1 MPVLFYCLF
10 FKKIRLRTS
19 DITLISYL
27 LLFFLLNCFHLEL
40 KEFLGKKNYFF
51 IYTLSE
57 YLFFSTLLLL
67 SIPKSQIKLLIVGLS
82 VLFIFLLVTLYYFT
96 TYTRLDSI
104 QIGVESILILVY
116 IVCFFYF
123 SLKIESGESIHSN
136 QMFWIVI
143 GILVY
148 IAITFFFNI
157 LANNLESTEFKK
169 VYYYSYVGDIIK
181 NLLFTF
187 SVIVVLK
194 HVKKVAKTQDK
205 TVPFLDMT

>member
-1 MPVLFYCLF
+1 
-10 FKKIRLRTS
+10 
-19 DITLISYL
+19 
-27 LLFFLLNCFHLEL
+27 
-40 KEFLGKKNYFF
+40 
-51 IYTLSE
+51 
-57 YLFFSTLLLL
+57 
-67 SIPKSQIKLLIVGLS
+67 
-82 VLFIFLLVTLYYFT
+82 
-96 TYTRLDSI
+96 
-104 QIGVESILILVY
+104 
-116 IVCFFYF
+116 
-123 SLKIESGESIHSN
+123 
-136 QMFWIVI
+136 MFWIVI